1 MDSSLLTTVAPLIA
15 VFAIFYFLVM
25 RPQQQRAKQHKEMLD
40 NLRRGDTVVT
50 AGGLVGRVSKVR
62 DDGEIV
68 VEISDGVQVRVVKGT
83 LTEVRSK
90 TAPADAKADKT

>member
-1 MDSSLLTTVAPLIA
+1 MDTSFLTTIAPLIA

-25 RPQQQRAKQHKEMLD
+25 RPQQQRAKQHKEMLE
-40 NLRRGDTVVT
+40 NLRRGDMVVT
-50 AGGLVGRVSKVR
+50 AGGIVGRVSKVR
-62 DDGEIV
+62 DDGEIM

-90 TAPADAKADKT
+90 TTAPEGKTEKA

>member
-1 MDSSLLTTVAPLIA
+1 MDSSFLTTIAPLVA

-25 RPQQQRAKQHKEMLD
+25 RPQQQRTKQHKEMLD
-40 NLRRGDTVVT
+40 NLRRGDAVVT
-50 AGGLVGRVSKVR
+50 AGGIVGRVSKVR

-68 VEISDGVQVRVVKGT
+68 VEIADGVQVRVVKGT

-90 TAPADAKADKT
+90 TAAADAKADKV

>member
-1 MDSSLLTTVAPLIA
+1 MDSSLLTTIAPLVA
-15 VFAIFYFLVM
+15 VFGIFYFLVM

-50 AGGLVGRVSKVR
+50 AGGIVGKVSKVR

-90 TAPADAKADKT
+90 TALADAKADKA

>member
-1 MDSSLLTTVAPLIA
+1 MDSSFLTTIAPLIA

-25 RPQQQRAKQHKEMLD
+25 RPQQQRAKQHKEMLE
-40 NLRRGDTVVT
+40 NLRRGDIVVT
-50 AGGLVGRVSKVR
+50 AGGIVGRVSKVR

-90 TAPADAKADKT
+90 TAQADAKAEKA

>member
-1 MDSSLLTTVAPLIA
+1 MDSSFLTTIAPLIA
-15 VFAIFYFLVM
+15 VFGIFYFLVM
-25 RPQQQRAKQHKEMLD
+25 RPQQQRAKQHKEMLE

-62 DDGEIV
+62 DDGEIM

-90 TAPADAKADKT
+90 TTAPEGKMEKA